1 MAGLHPVIQQ
11 GKMRAWVSFHLEG
24 MHRVPGV
31 RQRLGGDLGLFQQ
44 FHGMRQARIVG
55 EVEHVLDKAGTQLA
69 LPCDRQCR
77 EGFLKGLLVGYFCN
91 ELCLLSK

>member
-1 MAGLHPVIQQ
+1 
-11 GKMRAWVSFHLEG
+11 
-24 MHRVPGV
+24 
-31 RQRLGGDLGLFQQ
+31 
-44 FHGMRQARIVG
+44 MRQARIVG